1 MDLTFIL
8 AGLVGVA
15 IGIGDYFRGKS
26 SFFFFN
32 VGFLNNWDRDDHP
45 LLFWIGVLSWIVM
58 GVFLIVC
65 GFIRS
70 FRN

>member
-32 VGFLNNWDRDDHP
+32 VGFLNNWDGMIIHCYFG
-45 LLFWIGVLSWIVM
+45 LAY
-58 GVFLIVC
+58 
-65 GFIRS
+65 
-70 FRN
+70 